1 MAFEAF
7 LEGGDQRPRRRRRLT
22 YVVSLAVHAAL
33 LAGGIAY
40 SFWHVDEITPP
51 TVHVMFMAAAPP
63 PPAAAPPPPAGGS
76 SDPAKPK
83 TPRKVKTPTLTA
95 IVQPRP
101 DPVKNEPKQEP
112 EDDDDA
118 AQAFAGGKKGGAPG
132 GTIGGELGGKV
143 GGKIG
148 GTAGGAD
155 NGTAPKPTGT
165 RKLAPQ
171 IGALQKESGDD
182 PDFPAL
188 LRRSGRFYVVL
199 ANICV
204 SKTGSVD
211 SVTILQGADTLLD
224 GNVVSAV
231 KKWRYRPLM
240 ADNNAVPFCY
250 FGRFEFRSN

>member
-7 LEGGDQRPRRRRRLT
+7 LEGGDPRPRRRRRLT
-22 YVVSLAVHAAL
+22 YAVSLAVHAAL

-40 SFWHVDEITPP
+40 SFWHVEEITPP
-51 TVHVMFMAAAPP
+51 RVHVTFMAATPP
-63 PPAAAPPPPAGGS
+63 PPAAPPPPPAGGS
-76 SDPAKPK
+76 AEAPK
-83 TPRKVKTPTLTA
+83 KKATPKVKPTLTA
-95 IVQPRP
+95 LVQPPLVPPKKEQPKP
-101 DPVKNEPKQEP
+101 DP
-112 EDDDDA
+112 DDDDP
-118 AQAFAGGKKGGAPG
+118 AQAFAGSTKGGTAG
-132 GTIGGELGGKV
+132 GTIGGTT

-148 GTAGGAD
+148 GTTGGTVGGAVG
-155 NGTAPKPTGT
+155 GTGPKPTGP

-171 IGALQKESGDD
+171 IGALQKESGED

-204 SKTGSVD
+204 SRTGNVD
-211 SVTILQGADTLLD
+211 GVTILQGADTLLD

-240 ADNNAVPFCY
+240 ADNQAVPFCY
-250 FGRFEFRSN
+250 FGRFEFKSN

>member
-7 LEGGDQRPRRRRRLT
+7 LEEGDQRPRRRRRLT
-22 YVVSLAVHAAL
+22 YLVSLAVHAAL
-33 LAGGIAY
+33 LAGGVAY
-40 SFWHVDEITPP
+40 SFWHVEEITPP
-51 TVHVMFMAAAPP
+51 RVHLTFMAVAPP
-63 PPAAAPPPPAGGS
+63 PPAAPPPPPAGGS
-76 SDPAKPK
+76 SDPAKAK
-83 TPRKVKTPTLTA
+83 TPRKPKPATLTS

-101 DPVKNEPKQEP
+101 DQPKKEEPRPEP
-112 EDDDDA
+112 DDDDP
-118 AQAFAGGKKGGAPG
+118 AQAFAGGTKGGSQGGTIGGTIGGTPG
-132 GTIGGELGGKV
+132 GTIGGTV
-143 GGKIG
+143 GGAVG
-148 GTAGGAD
+148 GTPRSMG
-155 NGTAPKPTGT
+155 P

-204 SKTGSVD
+204 SRTGSVD

-240 ADNNAVPFCY
+240 ADSNAVPFCY